1 MKDAFRS
8 NFLVQWHPESL
19 LAGTV
24 SASKPRV
31 YIIDFELAVQF
42 PAECPSGERLCTGV
56 PCGGSMTDP
65 TAYCR
70 PRIPEMLAEDIP
82 YDPFK
87 LDVWQIGS
95 DFSSAFDVS
104 RVDDAFPFFSQFYR
118 LVLLF
123 IVCYPGS

>member
-1 MKDAFRS
+1 
-8 NFLVQWHPESL
+8 
-19 LAGTV
+19 
-24 SASKPRV
+24 
-31 YIIDFELAVQF
+31 
-42 PAECPSGERLCTGV
+42 
-56 PCGGSMTDP
+56 MTDP